1 MVNSNILLVP
11 GSVQSDVPS
20 REALALPERT
30 YTIVMLFPG
39 HMLTDHLA
47 HGDGLVAFGFI
58 AELAKRGHRLHV
70 IVQRSS
76 FAKPLPPNVTIY
88 SAPASSRPGI
98 RERLAFVLR
107 SRLIVR
113 RLLGVG
119 NIDVVHQLNPVC
131 NGMSLGAVGLHVPIV
146 LGTYVSNWP
155 EPAARRGKLGSVLA
169 RVKDTLRTLTYRLQE
184 HGAAAFL
191 LTSPAASSRLSSPT
205 GLASRI
211 HWLPN
216 GIDVNAFAPGPL
228 VAGAEKTIL
237 FLASVEK
244 KKGILTLLEA
254 FAIVRATI
262 PESRL
267 IIGGSGELSAEVA
280 TRVAALPYADAIEI
294 VGRVERT
301 GVAELMAKCAV
312 YCLPSFGEPY
322 GMTVI
327 EAMACGKPVVVTD
340 GGGVRDLVDDAGGRR
355 VEPGNAQQLADALI
369 EILNAPGLQASMATF
384 NRMIAEREYNWPHV
398 IAKLEAVYAL
408 VGQAKA
414 LR

>member
-1 MVNSNILLVP
+1 
-11 GSVQSDVPS
+11 
-20 REALALPERT
+20 
-30 YTIVMLFPG
+30 
-39 HMLTDHLA
+39 
-47 HGDGLVAFGFI
+47 
-58 AELAKRGHRLHV
+58 
-70 IVQRSS
+70 
-76 FAKPLPPNVTIY
+76 
-88 SAPASSRPGI
+88 
-98 RERLAFVLR
+98 
-107 SRLIVR
+107 
-113 RLLGVG
+113 
-119 NIDVVHQLNPVC
+119 
-131 NGMSLGAVGLHVPIV
+131 
-146 LGTYVSNWP
+146 
-155 EPAARRGKLGSVLA
+155 
-169 RVKDTLRTLTYRLQE
+169 
-184 HGAAAFL
+184 
-191 LTSPAASSRLSSPT
+191 
-205 GLASRI
+205 LASRI